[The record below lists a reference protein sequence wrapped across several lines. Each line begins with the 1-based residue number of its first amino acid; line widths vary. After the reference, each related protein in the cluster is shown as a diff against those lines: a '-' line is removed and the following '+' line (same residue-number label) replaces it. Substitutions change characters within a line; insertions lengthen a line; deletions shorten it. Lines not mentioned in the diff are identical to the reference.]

1 MFEPDDATKPVD
13 TLPPS
18 TDESKAGAVMESG
31 SDPMPEPAVLAHAAA
46 DHVESGHA
54 EHGHA
59 EAHEHDVAES
69 GHVES
74 NHAETS
80 EHEGEEYAASVVAE
94 AEAPPPAPE
103 PAVVEAPPENL
114 KHWYVV
120 KVQSGREDTIKEAIE
135 RRVRKENLEESF
147 GQIVIPVEKV
157 TEVKVDK
164 NGKRVAKTKERK
176 LYPGYL
182 MVEVEYNDRI
192 VYLFRETS
200 GVGDFVGSHPG
211 NLMKAPTPMSDVEI
225 LRMLG
230 PKPKQPGDDSAP
242 TIAPPPKGLVAGE
255 RVRVVDGTFNG
266 MDGTVKQILEAV
278 MKVQVELAIFGRPV
292 NVDFEYYQ
300 VEQV

>member
-1 MFEPDDATKPVD
+1 MFEPDDATKHVD

-18 TDESKAGAVMESG
+18 TGESQDGAVMESG
-31 SDPMPEPAVLAHAAA
+31 SDPMPEPDILAQSAAHA
-46 DHVESGHA
+46 VESHDAPAEHA
-54 EHGHA
+54 EVA
-59 EAHEHDVAES
+59 EHSSAVAVAEHDEPPPEEPPAAVAE
-69 GHVES
+69 
-74 NHAETS
+74 
-80 EHEGEEYAASVVAE
+80 
-94 AEAPPPAPE
+94 E
-103 PAVVEAPPENL
+103 PPPENL

-164 NGKRVAKTKERK
+164 NGKRVAKAKERK

-182 MVEVEYNDRI
+182 MVEVEYNDKM

-200 GVGDFVGSHPG
+200 GVGDFVGAHPG
-211 NLMKAPTPMSDVEI
+211 NLMKPPTPMSDLEI

-230 PKPKQPGDDSAP
+230 PTKKAGAGDE
-242 TIAPPPKGLVAGE
+242 APPVPTAPKGLQPGE
-255 RVRVVDGTFNG
+255 RVHVVDGTFNG
-266 MDGTVKQILEAV
+266 MDGVVKQILEAV
-278 MKVQVELAIFGRPV
+278 GKVQVELAIFGRPV

>member
-1 MFEPDDATKPVD
+1 MFEPDDVTKPVE

-18 TDESKAGAVMESG
+18 TGESKAGAVMESG

-46 DHVESGHA
+46 DH
-54 EHGHA
+54 
-59 EAHEHDVAES
+59 AES
-69 GHVES
+69 GHVEARVHEPA
-74 NHAETS
+74 HAEST
-80 EHEGEEYAASVVAE
+80 EHDAAPAHGE
-94 AEAPPPAPE
+94 PPVPPTPE
-103 PAVVEAPPENL
+103 PAAEEVAPENP

-164 NGKRVAKTKERK
+164 NGKRVPKTKERK

-211 NLMKAPTPMSDVEI
+211 NLMKPPTPMSELEI

-230 PKPKQPGDDSAP
+230 PKKKEGDSDAAP
-242 TIAPPPKGLVAGE
+242 SIAPPPKWLQPGD

-266 MDGTVKQILEAV
+266 MDGNIKQILEAV
-278 MKVQVELAIFGRPV
+278 SKVQVELAIFGRPV

-300 VEQV
+300 VEQI

>member
-13 TLPPS
+13 TPHPS
-18 TDESKAGAVMESG
+18 TDESKGGAVMESG
-31 SDPMPEPAVLAHAAA
+31 SDPMPEPDVLAHAAA
-46 DHVESGHA
+46 DIHESEHA
-54 EHGHA
+54 EVTEHHA
-59 EAHEHDVAES
+59 ATAVADHEE
-69 GHVES
+69 
-74 NHAETS
+74 
-80 EHEGEEYAASVVAE
+80 
-94 AEAPPPAPE
+94 PPPAAE
-103 PAVVEAPPENL
+103 EAPPENP

-164 NGKRVAKTKERK
+164 NGKRVPKTKERK

-182 MVEVEYNDRI
+182 MVEVEYNDKM

-211 NLMKAPTPMSDVEI
+211 NLMKPPTPMSSVEI

-230 PKPKQPGDDSAP
+230 PVKKPGEAGEAP
-242 TIAPPPKGLVAGE
+242 PIAPPPKWLQPGD

-266 MDGTVKQILEAV
+266 MDGSVKQILEAV
-278 MKVQVELAIFGRPV
+278 SKVQVELAIFGRPV

>member
-1 MFEPDDATKPVD
+1 MFEPDDLTTPVE
-13 TLPPS
+13 TLPSPAHQPG
-18 TDESKAGAVMESG
+18 AGAVADSAHE
-31 SDPMPEPAVLAHAAA
+31 PMPEPVAVVHVAAPE
-46 DHVESGHA
+46 HVAPTPEV
-54 EHGHA
+54 EP
-59 EAHEHDVAES
+59 EPVAEVVS
-69 GHVES
+69 DPAAEVAEEPVAEES
-74 NHAETS
+74 K
-80 EHEGEEYAASVVAE
+80 E
-94 AEAPPPAPE
+94 AEAPVAE
-103 PAVVEAPPENL
+103 EAPPEHQ

-120 KVQSGREDTIKEAIE
+120 KVQSGREDTIKDAIE
-135 RRVRKENLEESF
+135 RRVRKENLEDSF

-164 NGKRVAKTKERK
+164 NGKRVPKTKERK

-200 GVGDFVGSHPG
+200 GVGDFVGAHPG
-211 NLMKAPTPMSDVEI
+211 NLMKPPTPMSDTEI

-230 PKPKQPGDDSAP
+230 PQKKPGDPESAP
-242 TIAPPPKGLVAGE
+242 TIAPPPKWLQPGD

-278 MKVQVELAIFGRPV
+278 SKVQVELAIFGRPV

>member
-13 TLPPS
+13 TLPPA
-18 TDESKAGAVMESG
+18 TGESQHGAVMESG
-31 SDPMPEPAVLAHAAA
+31 SDPMPDPDIVAHSAA
-46 DHVESGHA
+46 DSHETGHDETGHDATHGEVA
-54 EHGHA
+54 EHQA
-59 EAHEHDVAES
+59 TTAVADHEE
-69 GHVES
+69 
-74 NHAETS
+74 
-80 EHEGEEYAASVVAE
+80 
-94 AEAPPPAPE
+94 PPPAP
-103 PAVVEAPPENL
+103 PVEAAAEEPPPANN

-135 RRVRKENLEESF
+135 RRVRKENLEDSF

-164 NGKRVAKTKERK
+164 NGKRVPKTKERK

-182 MVEVEYNDRI
+182 MVEVEYNDKM

-211 NLMKAPTPMSDVEI
+211 NLMKPPTPMSDVEI

-230 PKPKQPGDDSAP
+230 PKGKVGAGEE
-242 TIAPPPKGLVAGE
+242 APPVPAVPKGLQPGE
-255 RVRVVDGTFNG
+255 RVHVVDGTFNG

-278 MKVQVELAIFGRPV
+278 GKVQVELAIFGRPV

-300 VEQV
+300 VEQA